1 MWTKSHSI
9 TTKDVTKEQMW
20 KLFSDV
26 NNWHTWDKGIEF
38 AKLEGKFE
46 KGNHFILRPKG
57 GPNVK
62 VKLLETI
69 ENKRFLDVTYF
80 PLAKMF
86 DDHLFEDTT
95 DGLKITNIITVKGL
109 LGFLWVKI
117 VARKIVDALPIDI
130 PEQIKAASKL

>member
-38 AKLEGKFE
+38 AKLEGRFE
-46 KGNHFILRPKG
+46 KGNDFILRPKG

-62 VKLLETI
+62 VKLLETV

-86 DDHLFEDTT
+86 DDHLFEDTA

-117 VARKIVDALPIDI
+117 VARKIVDALPVDI
-130 PEQIKAASKL
+130 LEQIKAASKL